1 VLTVQ
6 GPSPLPDRANLP
18 VSGRG
23 FDPSTSIPLRDGM
36 TVAAALW
43 ASGRRTWRITE
54 RGQMARGYYCG
65 DGCCYDC
72 RVVVDGEPNVR
83 ACQTAAEP
91 GMRVATQVGFGA
103 P

>member
-1 VLTVQ
+1 M
-6 GPSPLPDRANLP
+6 SFDFD
-18 VSGRG
+18 GR
-23 FDPSTSIPLRDGM
+23 SIPLREGM

-65 DGCCYDC
+65 DGVCYDC
-72 RVVVDGEPNVR
+72 LIVVNGESNVR
-83 ACQTAAEP
+83 ACQTAATM